1 MNIFYPLCLLTLF
14 AFILIIYPKLIIVNK
29 APITKGKVL
38 STYLI
43 MVCSLYY
50 LRNITYFYHIA
61 LITCVISSLALIIFL
76 YFSVQDYLM
85 YKNSSLTRK
94 FEFIDKMKGLE
105 FEHYVAEILK
115 KQGFKRVSVTKAT
128 CDFGV
133 DIICTAKKGKE
144 KIAIQ
149 VKRYNSPLSGK
160 AIQEVVAGARHYNA
174 TRAMVITNS
183 TFTPKAKVLAKS
195 NDCELIDRYLL
206 KRWVYENENNAKKR
220 NQKEALNNNAVENKS
235 SAISINPLTPTAQY
249 MNFDD
254 VPFTPDLDEP
264 TENDSESTQESSTS
278 EETLKK
284 IDITIK
290 QTPDNTED
298 YLFSSNT
305 TKQTTVEVEINNVI
319 IESNATET
327 IANNND
333 ENSDSSEITIDED
346 DDEQEE
352 VVVDTD
358 QENIGESEYIDDST
372 NPVETVN
379 ENFFDDL

>member
-38 STYLI
+38 SIYLI
-43 MVCSLYY
+43 IVCSLYY

-61 LITCVISSLALIIFL
+61 LITCIISSLALILFL

-85 YKNSSLTRK
+85 YKNSSLSRK

-105 FEHYVAEILK
+105 FEHYVAEILR

-128 CDFGV
+128 GDFGV
-133 DIICTAKKGKE
+133 DIICTSKKGKE

-160 AIQEVVAGARHYNA
+160 AIQEVIAGARHYNA
-174 TRAMVITNS
+174 TRSMVITNS
-183 TFTPKAKVLAKS
+183 TFTPKAKILAKS

-220 NQKEALNNNAVENKS
+220 NQKEALNDKAVESKS
-235 SAISINPLTPTAQY
+235 SAIAINPLTPTAQY
-249 MNFDD
+249 MNFED
-254 VPFTPDLDEP
+254 VPFTPDLDET
-264 TENDSESTQESSTS
+264 TENDSDSNHESPLSEQSIEKTEDHLVASS
-278 EETLKK
+278 ETLQT
-284 IDITIK
+284 ITESERDPNESAIK
-290 QTPDNTED
+290 PTPTEAI
-298 YLFSSNT
+298 
-305 TKQTTVEVEINNVI
+305 V
-319 IESNATET
+319 SNA
-327 IANNND
+327 D
-333 ENSDSSEITIDED
+333 ENFDSSEIAIIE

-352 VVVDTD
+352 VVIEADA
-358 QENIGESEYIDDST
+358 ENIDEIEYNDEST
-372 NPVETVN
+372 NAVETVN

>member
-1 MNIFYPLCLLTLF
+1 
-14 AFILIIYPKLIIVNK
+14 
-29 APITKGKVL
+29 
-38 STYLI
+38 
-43 MVCSLYY
+43 
-50 LRNITYFYHIA
+50 
-61 LITCVISSLALIIFL
+61 
-76 YFSVQDYLM
+76 
-85 YKNSSLTRK
+85 
-94 FEFIDKMKGLE
+94 
-105 FEHYVAEILK
+105 
-115 KQGFKRVSVTKAT
+115 
-128 CDFGV
+128 
-133 DIICTAKKGKE
+133 
-144 KIAIQ
+144 
-149 VKRYNSPLSGK
+149 
-160 AIQEVVAGARHYNA
+160 
-174 TRAMVITNS
+174 
-183 TFTPKAKVLAKS
+183 
-195 NDCELIDRYLL
+195 
-206 KRWVYENENNAKKR
+206 
-220 NQKEALNNNAVENKS
+220 
-235 SAISINPLTPTAQY
+235 

-284 IDITIK
+284 IDITIE

>member
-1 MNIFYPLCLLTLF
+1 MNIFYPLCLLTIF
-14 AFILIIYPKLIIVNK
+14 AFILIIYPKLVIVKK
-29 APITKGKVL
+29 APITKDKVL
-38 STYLI
+38 SIYLI

-50 LRNITYFYHIA
+50 LRNLTYFYHIA
-61 LITCVISSLALIIFL
+61 LITCILSSLALFIFL
-76 YFSVQDYLM
+76 YFSVQDYFM

-94 FEFIDKMKGLE
+94 FDFIDKMKGLE
-105 FEHYVAEILK
+105 FEHYVAEILR

-128 CDFGV
+128 GDFGV
-133 DIICTAKKGKE
+133 DIVCTAKKGKE

-220 NQKEALNNNAVENKS
+220 NQKETSDNNIVENKS
-235 SAISINPLTPTAQY
+235 SAIAINPLISTAQY

-254 VPFTPDLDEP
+254 VPFTPELDDP
-264 TENDSESTQESSTS
+264 TANESESAQHSTVTDDVPEIIEIHDNEKSATEADIAPPISIDSIKIEEQVKDTIAECKTNDTAISNVDVITETS
-278 EETLKK
+278 EILINE
-284 IDITIK
+284 
-290 QTPDNTED
+290 DN
-298 YLFSSNT
+298 
-305 TKQTTVEVEINNVI
+305 
-319 IESNATET
+319 
-327 IANNND
+327 
-333 ENSDSSEITIDED
+333 
-346 DDEQEE
+346 DEQEE
-352 VVVDTD
+352 VLIETD
-358 QENIGESEYIDDST
+358 QENVDESDYNGVSNES
-372 NPVETVN
+372 VETVN